1 MSETVTKKV
10 LVNKLVSAHN
20 FAEEEAKVIVNE
32 FFKSIVDVVSTGEE
46 LCLTGFGSFS
56 VREKNASQGR
66 NPTTGEEYVI
76 NERKVVNFRS
86 SAILRDKINTKNI

>member
-20 FAEEEAKVIVNE
+20 FAEEEAKVLVNE

-56 VREKNASQGR
+56 VREKNARPGR
-66 NPTTGEEYVI
+66 NPRTGEEYVV
-76 NERKVVNFRS
+76 NERKVVNFKS
-86 SAILRDKINTKNI
+86 SAVLRDKINTKNI